1 MDSSLSTGRWYFRNG
16 TVVKDAESQYDLMS
30 EIEELPDFQRIDW
43 ERLRDCFEKA
53 SNGYVSSHLHVAVK
67 EYNSTLPTALVP
79 LPKEMPKEYNSL
91 ATPYQVWLQVQQEY
105 GTPANNLQPL
115 PKATPYEFVGLFN
128 ETHSPRKIW
137 DWVVKHYGTPEPKPE
152 LPTVEELAKEM
163 LNVWNVNTFN
173 EVAEY
178 VINKYSLHARE
189 WWQGDFKGLKVKT
202 SIGAIKEL
210 DGKLYVRLDVGV
222 FTTIN
227 NCTPYT
233 PPTASEIIAKHNLSE
248 EEIRAIREGKCT

>member
-1 MDSSLSTGRWYFRNG
+1 MNRTELIEKLLLKFSYGMSFDYF
-16 TVVKDAESQYDLMS
+16 KQILE
-30 EIEELPDFQRIDW
+30 EELPDFSRIDE
-43 ERLRDCFEKA
+43 ERIFDLYRTLSFKDTI
-53 SNGYVSSHLHVAVK
+53 K
-67 EYNSTLPTALVP
+67 EYNSTLPPALKP

-105 GTPANNLQPL
+105 GTP
-115 PKATPYEFVGLFN
+115 
-128 ETHSPRKIW
+128 
-137 DWVVKHYGTPEPKPE
+137 EPKPS

-248 EEIRAIREGKCT
+248 EEIRAIREGK